1 MTLQQQI
8 EQLDSVKRLRGN
20 RDFRELIQAMLDDQV
35 QQSHSA
41 MLNPDTTGPRLE
53 YARAR
58 YVASRELAGFLA
70 DKEAALTAVINK
82 KQASDP
88 SALSK

>member
-1 MTLQQQI
+1 
-8 EQLDSVKRLRGN
+8 
-20 RDFRELIQAMLDDQV
+20 
-35 QQSHSA
+35 
-41 MLNPDTTGPRLE
+41 MLNPETTGPRLE